1 MIELVVSMQG
11 LLILNG
17 MHAQTITP
25 AAKPLTVIAGTAH
38 PPTFVTQTGG
48 FGYFDEGDYPPTEPT
63 EGWVEGAFG
72 MPSAMLLPRRR
83 VNVVDRG
90 SGIAIQVRNTIV
102 ELEIRSRDG
111 TRVERRRWAGSGDF
125 DVNGAVQQADMDAF
139 MTKFRAGNSAADF
152 NRDGRITEADRT
164 AFEAVWE
171 VGGPAPCG
179 SDLTL
184 DGQIDITDLLAYL
197 DFWFA
202 EELEADLAAPA
213 GEVDVEDL
221 IQYLNGWFEGC

>member
-17 MHAQTITP
+17 MHAQTMTP
-25 AAKPLTVIAGTAH
+25 AAKPLTVITGTAH
-38 PPTFVTQTGG
+38 PPTFVTPNGG

-63 EGWVEGAFG
+63 ESWVEGVFG
-72 MPSAMLLPRRR
+72 MPSAALLPRRR

-90 SGIAIQVRNTIV
+90 SGIAIQVHGTVV
-102 ELEIRSRDG
+102 ELEIRSSDG
-111 TRVERRRWAGSGDF
+111 TRVERRRWAGSADF

-139 MTKFRAGNSAADF
+139 MDDFEAGDSAADF
-152 NRDGRITEADRT
+152 NRDGRITDADRT
-164 AFEAVWE
+164 AFEAAWE
-171 VGGPAPCG
+171 QGGPAPCS

-197 DFWFA
+197 DSWFDQ
-202 EELEADLAAPA
+202 ELESDLAEPA
-213 GEVDVEDL
+213 GEVDIEDL
-221 IQYLNGWFEGC
+221 LAY